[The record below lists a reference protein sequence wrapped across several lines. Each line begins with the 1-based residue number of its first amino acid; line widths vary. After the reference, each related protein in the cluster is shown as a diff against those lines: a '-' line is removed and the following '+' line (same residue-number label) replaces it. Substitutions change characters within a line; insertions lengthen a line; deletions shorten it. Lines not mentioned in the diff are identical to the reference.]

1 MIKTLRQAVFLRLIL
16 FFAFGIIVQ
25 TQINLFPYWI
35 YSAAF
40 SLLILSLALFP
51 KITRLYRWR
60 WLFGAGLFLLCFSL
74 AGILTYTSWKQSEWT
89 EETEIQSYR
98 VQLIDEPERKPQ
110 TWMCKIKTG
119 DKIAFIYLPVDSAS
133 SALVPSDWL
142 VIETHFEK
150 TDQMN
155 LRKQG
160 VAARAFVAK
169 NRWKKIN
176 PPVGQGFNLR
186 FYSLKCRRIVLNR
199 LKKILPDEQS
209 FAVATAISF
218 GYVGGIDKD
227 TRRIFAAAGC
237 AHILAVS
244 GLHLAFIYGALNFL
258 FSFISNRRRGRI
270 VKLLIILPILW
281 SFAFFTGMH
290 PSVTRAAIMATIWG
304 IGSAFSFRALTINT
318 LGFSAFLILLHN
330 PFNLFDIG
338 FQLSFSAVLAI
349 LLINPYL
356 TSLYHSRNPMINY
369 VWELSCT
376 STAAQ
381 LGTAPL
387 SIYYFHQFPLLY
399 LISNT
404 FAIPFAGILLLL
416 IPLSLLVSFI
426 LGTQTGLL
434 FPLQKLLHL
443 FITLLNALA
452 EVPHGVVNDIQLTAK
467 DVLNLTLGIVFSSL
481 FIIKRRMIY
490 LCLLIIL
497 VALQVIYYL
506 CPF

>member
-1 MIKTLRQAVFLRLIL
+1 
-16 FFAFGIIVQ
+16 
-25 TQINLFPYWI
+25 
-35 YSAAF
+35 
-40 SLLILSLALFP
+40 
-51 KITRLYRWR
+51 
-60 WLFGAGLFLLCFSL
+60 
-74 AGILTYTSWKQSEWT
+74 
-89 EETEIQSYR
+89 
-98 VQLIDEPERKPQ
+98 
-110 TWMCKIKTG
+110 
-119 DKIAFIYLPVDSAS
+119 
-133 SALVPSDWL
+133 
-142 VIETHFEK
+142 
-150 TDQMN
+150 
-155 LRKQG
+155 
-160 VAARAFVAK
+160 
-169 NRWKKIN
+169 
-176 PPVGQGFNLR
+176 
-186 FYSLKCRRIVLNR
+186 
-199 LKKILPDEQS
+199 
-209 FAVATAISF
+209 
-218 GYVGGIDKD
+218 
-227 TRRIFAAAGC
+227 
-237 AHILAVS
+237 
-244 GLHLAFIYGALNFL
+244 
-258 FSFISNRRRGRI
+258 
-270 VKLLIILPILW
+270 
-281 SFAFFTGMH
+281 
-290 PSVTRAAIMATIWG
+290 
-304 IGSAFSFRALTINT
+304 
-318 LGFSAFLILLHN
+318 
-330 PFNLFDIG
+330 
-338 FQLSFSAVLAI
+338 VLAI